1 MKGAKSLDGR
11 KTPKKLSGRRDTGT
25 AKGRGE
31 ERRQCDQGR
40 SVNISQRRTK
50 RHSAKKKKTILTF
63 ARQMLNVDISR
74 PPDGIGADEL
84 PHQHGI
90 SPGDP

>member
-31 ERRQCDQGR
+31 ERRQCDQG
-40 SVNISQRRTK
+40 V
-50 RHSAKKKKTILTF
+50 LTF

>member
-11 KTPKKLSGRRDTGT
+11 KTPKSYPEGETQERQKDEARNGGSAT
-25 AKGRGE
+25 RG
-31 ERRQCDQGR
+31 
-40 SVNISQRRTK
+40 V
-50 RHSAKKKKTILTF
+50 LTF